1 MAVILFPKKPFA
13 RNENPSLTDP
23 SEIMADAIS
32 RLNLLMAVYFEPG
45 PSPTAENVLTAV
57 NRILEEPAV
66 CVAAGIERLKILQR
80 EDT

>member
-1 MAVILFPKKPFA
+1 MTVILFPKKSVA
-13 RNENPSLTDP
+13 RNEDPSATDP
-23 SEIMADAIS
+23 SEIMADAIA
-32 RLNLLMAVYFEPG
+32 RMNLLMAVYFEPG
-45 PSPTAENVLTAV
+45 VRPSAENVLTAV